1 MFVIDAQGRPLE
13 VPYRDLGKVPVSL
26 RELQRATAQLRQEG
40 GASAHDKRWKRL
52 GSRRAGVGG
61 WG

>member
-1 MFVIDAQGRPLE
+1 MVNRGGRHVIKYDPRDLSRVVVIDPQGRPLE

-40 GASAHDKRWKRL
+40 GRCC
-52 GSRRAGVGG
+52 
-61 WG
+61 